1 MFLVFG
7 KWDECK
13 DNIGVVI
20 FGVWCWGL
28 ESINNF
34 IFWWECLLKIGKGIN

>member
-20 FGVWCWGL
+20 FGVWCWGWKVL
-28 ESINNF
+28 IILYFDKSV
-34 IFWWECLLKIGKGIN
+34 CLK